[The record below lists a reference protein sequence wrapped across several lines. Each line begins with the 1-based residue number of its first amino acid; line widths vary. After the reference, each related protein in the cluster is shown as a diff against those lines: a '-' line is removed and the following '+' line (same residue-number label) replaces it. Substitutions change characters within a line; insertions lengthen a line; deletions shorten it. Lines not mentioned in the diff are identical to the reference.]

1 MPKRGGRDLAVGALF
16 SLALVILA
24 VTVMA
29 VGEESRLFA
38 KKATYSVVFPSAEGL
53 VVGSPV
59 KMSGVIVGSVSNIRL
74 STDPGTTGIEVEVG
88 VDRTYADRIRE
99 DSRAALRILQLLSG
113 EKFVEVVPGSPE
125 EGPLPEGSVI
135 ETLQGQA
142 LLEQAAVTAENF
154 NEITIS
160 LKNILE
166 KLESGEGL
174 IGQMI
179 SDPEFGKAGLEA
191 LRASFENVE
200 AITAEMRR
208 GRGVLGR
215 LLTDESFSTEVEAM
229 FKALGRVADLLE
241 SVDLEQGAVGALLEE
256 GGSGEQAI
264 EDLAATASSL
274 RRITERLDSERG
286 IVGQM
291 LGESDEGETFAED
304 LRRLVAN
311 LAEIS
316 DKINRGEGTLG
327 ALVNDRTLYDGM
339 EDVVAGVNDSKF
351 GRWLLRRYQKKG
363 IKNQD
368 EQDEQREAD
377 DQSTTQP

>member
-59 KMSGVIVGSVSNIRL
+59 KMSGVIVGSVSDIHL

-88 VDRTYADRIRE
+88 VDHTYAERIRE

-125 EGPLPEGSVI
+125 SGPLPEGSII
-135 ETLQGQA
+135 EALQDPA
-142 LLEQAAVTAENF
+142 LLEQAAVTAENV

-166 KLESGEGL
+166 KLERGEGL

-191 LRASFENVE
+191 LRGSFENVE

-215 LLTDESFSTEVEAM
+215 LLTDESFSAEVEAM
-229 FKALGRVADLLE
+229 FRALGRVADMLE
-241 SVDLEQGAVGALLEE
+241 SIDLEQGAVGALLEE
-256 GGSGEQAI
+256 GGPGEQAI
-264 EDLAATASSL
+264 EDLAGAASSL
-274 RRITERLDSERG
+274 RRITERLESQRG
-286 IVGQM
+286 IMGQM

-363 IKNQD
+363 IKTQD
-368 EQDEQREAD
+368 EQTETQQ
-377 DQSTTQP
+377 DQQEPTTQP

>member
-1 MPKRGGRDLAVGALF
+1 
-16 SLALVILA
+16 
-24 VTVMA
+24 MA